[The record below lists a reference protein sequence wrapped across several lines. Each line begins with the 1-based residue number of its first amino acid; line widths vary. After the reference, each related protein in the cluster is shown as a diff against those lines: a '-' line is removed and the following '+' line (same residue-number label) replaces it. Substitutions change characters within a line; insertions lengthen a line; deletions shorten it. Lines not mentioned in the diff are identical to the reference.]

1 LPANGQQ
8 SARRAFKL
16 AAQDRH
22 YWIGKAKQIRVTLCL
37 RGVVCRPVSRRLF
50 CGSAAAHP
58 RPRRHRRPAAKA
70 RGVVHLTCATPGHG
84 LIFSLPRRRAVR
96 FNLGVSAPTDIDG
109 LFPERAGAA
118 RRATSPCPVILHGK
132 WHRVLHIWRRK
143 APSGG
148 PDTKLSHATS
158 TTAAVTSG
166 IGALARFFLITSHA
180 PAREPRY
187 LSAR

>member
-1 LPANGQQ
+1 M
-8 SARRAFKL
+8 RVE
-16 AAQDRH
+16 
-22 YWIGKAKQIRVTLCL
+22 KQVDKH
-37 RGVVCRPVSRRLF
+37 

-84 LIFSLPRRRAVR
+84 LIFSFPRRRAVR

-132 WHRVLHIWRRK
+132 WRRVSQIWRRK

-148 PDTKLSHATS
+148 PDTKLSRHFHDGGRNLRHWG
-158 TTAAVTSG
+158 V
-166 IGALARFFLITSHA
+166 GALLSHYLARTGSRAAIFVGSMRPSFGIV
-180 PAREPRY
+180 AR
-187 LSAR
+187 STCAT